1 MTLEEEVALLRT
13 EVQELREELAAAQER
28 IAELER
34 GRKGPPSFVKANRSQ
49 GGQEKKPR
57 RKRAAEHNG
66 SRKRDKP
73 TRVVQH
79 ALKRCPECGYRL
91 RGNSIARRRQ
101 VLELPPPQAVEVTE
115 HQVIKRWCP
124 HCPVALQGRERW
136 QMPKLDL
143 RGQAVAYVATWGK
156 GG

>member
-1 MTLEEEVALLRT
+1 M
-13 EVQELREELAAAQER
+13 AAAQER

-34 GRKGPPSFVKANRSQ
+34 VRKGPPSFVKANRPRDA
-49 GGQEKKPR
+49 QERKPR
-57 RKRAAEHNG
+57 RKRAAEQNG
-66 SRKRDKP
+66 SRKREKP

-79 ALKRCPECGYRL
+79 ALKCCPDCGYKL
-91 RGNSIARRRQ
+91 QGQSIARRRQ
-101 VLELPPPQAVEVTE
+101 VLDLPPPQAVEVTE

-124 HCPVALQGRERW
+124 HCQRW
-136 QMPKLDL
+136 HSPQLDL